1 MRIDPL
7 PGKMNART
15 MVFSFDEKYAKY
27 FSVLLASLFE
37 HADRSVPYDLVVLYD
52 ALSQETMD
60 QIRKML
66 PEGFF
71 IRYFDVGAL
80 APEILGDLSGRLS
93 FGKWAL
99 STFYDLLVPLLMPE
113 YERVVYFDTDIVFGA
128 DPGELFEMSFEGRP
142 LIAVRDTFS
151 AAYRMLPDHR
161 FLTDQASFIRRYLG
175 EGYADRY
182 FNAGVLVYDIPAI
195 DMKQYRRRMNEAM
208 AFPALPAADQDV
220 FNYIFTDNV
229 TLAPPRLNL
238 QVSIF
243 KQFRDHPDDAEAGGY
258 REAADEAA
266 VLHYTTHEKP
276 WFYPDCQMSGSFWEN
291 AERSP
296 FYEEILL
303 ENIRR
308 LRGET
313 GKRPAKERL
322 FAFLLRSFQRFG
334 LYPRRKLTRSQ
345 RRLVI
350 LEEKL
355 REYRKRSSR

>member
-60 QIRKML
+60 RIRKML

-80 APEILGDLSGRLS
+80 ASEILGDLSGRLS

-113 YERVVYFDTDIVFGA
+113 YKRVVYFDTDIIFCD

-151 AAYRMLPDHR
+151 ATFRMLPDHS
-161 FLTDQASFIRRYLG
+161 FLTDQASFIRKYLG
-175 EGYADRY
+175 TGYGERY
-182 FNAGVLVYDIPAI
+182 FNAGVLVYNIPSI
-195 DMKQYRRRMNEAM
+195 DMKQYRARLNESL
-208 AFPALPAADQDV
+208 AFPVLPSADQDV
-220 FNYIFTDNV
+220 FNYIFTDSV
-229 TLAPPRLNL
+229 TLAPLRMNL

-243 KQFRDHPDDAEAGGY
+243 NQFQDHPEDAEAGIY
-258 REAADEAA
+258 MEAADEA
-266 VLHYTTHEKP
+266 VVIHYTTHEKP
-276 WFYPDCQMSGSFWEN
+276 WFYPDCQMSGHFWSN
-291 AERSP
+291 AVNSP

-303 ENIRR
+303 ENTRR
-308 LRGET
+308 LCNEIR
-313 GKRPAKERL
+313 KLPAKERL
-322 FAFLLRSFQRFG
+322 FLFLLRNIQRFG
-334 LYPRRKLTRSQ
+334 LYPRRKLRRSQ
-345 RRLVI
+345 QRLVI

-355 REYRKRSSR
+355 REYRKRSSC